1 MTASVPSEEPSLTD
15 ALEHIYAALNDDNK
29 DIDQHIARLKA
40 AMDAKGQKSVTVD
53 PARLVQ
59 NNRAGR
65 KMMQSYFK
73 RRGVNVMFG

>member
-1 MTASVPSEEPSLTD
+1 VTTLTLEQ
-15 ALEHIYAALNDDNK
+15 ALENVYTSLREDNK
-29 DIDQHIARLKA
+29 DIDQHIDALKTA
-40 AMDAKGQKSVTVD
+40 LGGKKEIVVD

-73 RRGVNVMFG
+73 KRGVIVTFAA